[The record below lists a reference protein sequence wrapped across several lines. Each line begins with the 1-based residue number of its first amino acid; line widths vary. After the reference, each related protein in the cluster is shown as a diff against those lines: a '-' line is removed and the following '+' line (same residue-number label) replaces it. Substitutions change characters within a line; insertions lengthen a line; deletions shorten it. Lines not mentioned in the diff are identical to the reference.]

1 MAKLPNADR
10 AIVPE
15 RKITAY
21 LLCHTHPNG
30 GPKAVFFERFGF
42 RSTEWERLRD
52 ALLVHAR
59 NHEVDRSFPTRFGTM
74 YEVAGPLTSPDGR
87 NPSVL
92 VAWIIWHGEDVPRL
106 VTAVPA

>member
-42 RSTEWERLRD
+42 RSTEWERLMPCSSTL
-52 ALLVHAR
+52 ATT
-59 NHEVDRSFPTRFGTM
+59 RSIGAFRPGSAQCTKSPGRSHRPMAAIPRF
-74 YEVAGPLTSPDGR
+74 
-87 NPSVL
+87 
-92 VAWIIWHGEDVPRL
+92 W
-106 VTAVPA
+106 